1 MAALT
6 PVLSSDGAI
15 QYGNRTTRLAKESAT
30 VADNSAVDT
39 MTTALAKTKRLLYVT
54 VSYSGSATYSSSVTV
69 GIDSGLGATYDV
81 LPVLESTTDNLQDVI
96 LRPDSDFILASDD
109 QLIVTIPD
117 GTGVGETVVVVWE
130 QLG

>member
-30 VADNSAVDT
+30 VADNSAIDT

-54 VSYSGSATYSSSVTV
+54 V
-69 GIDSGLGATYDV
+69 
-81 LPVLESTTDNLQDVI
+81 VI
-96 LRPDSDFILASDD
+96 LVQPHILL
-109 QLIVTIPD
+109 QL
-117 GTGVGETVVVVWE
+117 
-130 QLG
+130 Q